1 MSASD
6 SVVAALERWHRFVES
21 RDPELLDDLL
31 AEDAVFH
38 SPVVFT
44 PQKGRAITKL
54 YLVGAMNVFGGSG
67 GSDFHYTKELRTDPH
82 AVLEFEVTVDGK
94 LVNGVDILSFDA
106 EGRIRE
112 FRVMVRPLQAI
123 QLLHRKMAEMLAK
136 LQAGTG

>member
-6 SVVAALERWHRFVES
+6 SVEAALERWHRFVES
-21 RDPELLDDLL
+21 RDPDLLDDLL

-54 YLVGAMNVFGGSG
+54 YLVGAMRVFGGTD
-67 GSDFHYTKELRTDPH
+67 GSDFHYTKELRTDPF
-82 AVLEFEVTVDGK
+82 AVLEFEVTVDDK
-94 LVNGVDILSFDA
+94 LVNGVDILSFDG

-123 QLLHRKMAEMLAK
+123 QLLHRKMAAMLEELK
-136 LQAGTG
+136 TGG